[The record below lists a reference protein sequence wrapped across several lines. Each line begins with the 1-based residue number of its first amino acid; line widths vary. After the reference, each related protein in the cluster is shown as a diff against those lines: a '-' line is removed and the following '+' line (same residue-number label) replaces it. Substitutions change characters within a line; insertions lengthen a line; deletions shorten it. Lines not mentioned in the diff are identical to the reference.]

1 MMAGGRN
8 SNFGA
13 NDVYGLSAS
22 RGPTPRPS
30 NYDED
35 SAAGGKPRYHYHGGP
50 GAGGHYPA
58 PNPGMFS
65 PTGSKNVAANA
76 NVNNAK
82 RPNGQAQQKPEDGNK
97 DLHMFVWSSSN
108 SPVSDVFG
116 AHEYGLHDQKE
127 VKLNVSPGKGSSI
140 IFIFF

>member
-1 MMAGGRN
+1 MNAGRN

-35 SAAGGKPRYHYHGGP
+35 VSNNGKPRYHYP
-50 GAGGHYPA
+50 APAPPPPAGTGHYPA

-65 PTGSKNVAANA
+65 PTSAAK
-76 NVNNAK
+76 NAK
-82 RPNGQAQQKPEDGNK
+82 KPNGQAQTQPKSDDPNK
-97 DLHMFVWSSSN
+97 DLHMFVWSSSA

-116 AHEYGLHDQKE
+116 GAGGHEYAAGLHDHKE
-127 VKLNVSPGKGSSI
+127 VKLTVSPGKG
-140 IFIFF
+140 FFFF